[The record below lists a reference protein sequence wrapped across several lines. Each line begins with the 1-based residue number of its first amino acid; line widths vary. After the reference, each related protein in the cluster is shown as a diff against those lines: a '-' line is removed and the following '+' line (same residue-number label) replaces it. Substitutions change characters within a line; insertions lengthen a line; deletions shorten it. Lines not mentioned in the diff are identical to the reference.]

1 MSPPHH
7 TPSSSGGVNVHWS
20 ESEEWTRQQATKGSL
35 SEDPTTFEA
44 NSAMSSSS
52 AMASARD
59 VGIDLKMTIPP
70 RVHGYAWH
78 IGNRPENPRAA
89 VGRVCELISLQSSLP
104 FFSIYFDEVN
114 MLFGALVHDDFMKR
128 CTSSWGSGGG
138 GPDFEAIICGVITLG
153 SLFSNSN
160 PCPMELE
167 LIELARR
174 LLVSSLSAT
183 PAPVT
188 LDHVAAWILRS
199 LYLRL
204 TTRPHL
210 SWLSTC
216 TTLHLAE
223 SVGLHQE
230 MDDAQLYRDDPHRNL
245 DVIELESRRRVF
257 WVALSLNRILSA
269 EYGRSRVHVENISCR
284 KPIRRRGD
292 FTNDLIDLTD
302 LLPGGE
308 AQGSESARGLAIA
321 KGLDQL
327 SQLSGDNPAFIILKA
342 DVCLI
347 LCRRLRLTDLRL
359 SAEQISSIMSILR
372 IALVHARFLS
382 DQQRPWWN
390 VLSVPFHSVCLL
402 LSTSFSDGI
411 GLLSEAM
418 EALLAVSRIYDTH
431 LAREAVK
438 TAQLLIRQA
447 AERKREDLIIL
458 DGLCQSPGSSNLRP
472 NESNGSA
479 PSPFLF
485 DALTDEDLNW
495 AQFFTSDIMT
505 QRTGF

>member
-1 MSPPHH
+1 
-7 TPSSSGGVNVHWS
+7 
-20 ESEEWTRQQATKGSL
+20 
-35 SEDPTTFEA
+35 
-44 NSAMSSSS
+44 
-52 AMASARD
+52 MASARD
-59 VGIDLKMTIPP
+59 VGIDLKMTHPP
-70 RVHGYAWH
+70 GVHGHAWH
-78 IGNRPENPRAA
+78 IGNRPENPRSA

-104 FFSIYFDEVN
+104 FFNTYFDQVN
-114 MLFGALVHDDFMKR
+114 TLFGALIHDDFIRR
-128 CTSSWGSGGG
+128 CTSSWGSGGE

-153 SLFSNSN
+153 SLFSQSSA
-160 PCPMELE
+160 CPVELE

-174 LLVSSLSAT
+174 LLVSSLSPV

-188 LDHVAAWILRS
+188 LDHVAAWVLRS

-223 SVGLHQE
+223 SAGLHQE
-230 MDDAQLYRDDPHRNL
+230 LDNIQFEQADPQQIP
-245 DVIELESRRRVF
+245 DVAETESRRRVF

-269 EYGRSRVHVENISCR
+269 EYGRSKVHVENARCP
-284 KPIRRRGD
+284 KPSRLEGD
-292 FTNDLIDLTD
+292 FTNDLIALTD
-302 LLPGGE
+302 LLPGGDV
-308 AQGSESARGLAIA
+308 QGDESARGSAVA
-321 KGLDQL
+321 RSLDRL

-347 LCRRLRLTDLRL
+347 LCRRLRLADLRL
-359 SAEQISSIMSILR
+359 SAARIKSIKSILR
-372 IALVHARFLS
+372 IALVQARLLS
-382 DQQRPWWN
+382 EQQRPWWN
-390 VLSVPFHSVCLL
+390 VLSVPFHTVCLL

-447 AERKREDLIIL
+447 AERKREDLVIL
-458 DGLCQSPGSSNLRP
+458 DGLSQSSENSNVQL
-472 NESNGSA
+472 NESNGLA
-479 PSPFLF
+479 PNPLFF

-495 AQFFTSDIMT
+495 AQFFSSDIMME
-505 QRTGF
+505 